1 MSSEPISVSK
11 SPSPAIEDREDQSN
25 WPAVFTLACGLF
37 GLVTTELLPIGIIT
51 PMAAD
56 LGVSDGAA
64 GQAITATAIIAAA
77 AGPLLVL
84 GSGRLDRQM
93 VVRLLGILFF
103 LAALMSA
110 LATSLPILL
119 AARALLGIA
128 LGGTWAMAIA
138 LAMRLVPARKIPQA
152 LSVIFT
158 GVSIA
163 NIIAAPLGAY
173 LSDVLSWRVAFSLT
187 AAFALVTLVGQFMT
201 IPKLPTT
208 TPPSIASFRKTLSR
222 PAVLT
227 GLATV
232 FFVLC
237 GNTAGISFVRPFL
250 ETGPQLHVQ
259 TISIV
264 LLAFGMAGF
273 LGNLIGGA
281 LSSRSPSLTAAGGA
295 IAIAVGTTVLANQ
308 THTLPVV
315 FGAVAI
321 WGLGFGTFP
330 VAISSWNAQA
340 APDEAES
347 AGALLSTGF
356 QLAIASGAVV
366 GGIVLESLGPNAPIY
381 SAGLAAALGAFIM
394 LTFGRPSERRR
405 AKLARKV
412 STLATGSSTEHDGF
426 GPIADV
432 GSAPITVM

>member
-1 MSSEPISVSK
+1 MSSEPISISK
-11 SPSPAIEDREDQSN
+11 SPSSAIEDREDQSN

-37 GLVTTELLPIGIIT
+37 GLVTTELFPIGIIT

-110 LATSLPILL
+110 LATSLPLLL

-128 LGGTWAMAIA
+128 LGGTWAIAIA
-138 LAMRLVPARKIPQA
+138 LAMRLVPVRKIPQA

-173 LSDVLSWRVAFSLT
+173 LSDALSWRLAFSLT

-208 TPPSIASFRKTLSR
+208 TPPSIASFRKTMGR

-227 GLATV
+227 GMATV

-250 ETGPQLHVQ
+250 ETGPQLNVQ

-264 LLAFGMAGF
+264 LLVFGIAGF

-308 THTLPVV
+308 THNLPIV
-315 FGAVAI
+315 FGAVVI
-321 WGLGFGTFP
+321 WGLGFGAFP

-340 APDEAES
+340 APDQAEG

-366 GGIVLESLGPNAPIY
+366 GGVILESLGPNAPIY

-405 AKLARKV
+405 AKLAREV
-412 STLATGSSTEHDGF
+412 SL
-426 GPIADV
+426 
-432 GSAPITVM
+432 